1 MSANFSFKMYIKKI
15 FFGIKKKRTNP
26 GLVLGSGPGQDVWIR
41 GLFFSSMTG
50 YRISTE
56 TNFRKGTQV
65 LKKDNTRNV
74 KEKLKAQT
82 SVNTVNKESKLNPN
96 EMKKN
101 KKSINTS
108 YNYSEKFK
116 EKNIINEPKVQNLD
130 VKSKKTNII
139 P

>member
-1 MSANFSFKMYIKKI
+1 
-15 FFGIKKKRTNP
+15 
-26 GLVLGSGPGQDVWIR
+26 
-41 GLFFSSMTG
+41 MTV

-65 LKKDNTRNV
+65 LKKDNARNV

-116 EKNIINEPKVQNLD
+116 EKNIINELD
-130 VKSKKTNII
+130 VKSKKTNNPSKII
-139 P
+139 NNSFIALI